1 LPLTPNGK
9 IDRKALPEPGGVET
23 EYVAPRTP
31 LEETLVAIWAEVL
44 KVENPGIRDNFF
56 DLGGHSLLAMQVIS
70 RVRETFHVDV
80 PVRHLFEAPTI
91 ENLSKC
97 VSSLPRV
104 ASQASG
110 LQAISREAYQ
120 SLEPDEVPEV
130 LPN

>member
-1 LPLTPNGK
+1 
-9 IDRKALPEPGGVET
+9 
-23 EYVAPRTP
+23 
-31 LEETLVAIWAEVL
+31 
-44 KVENPGIRDNFF
+44 VENPGIRDNFF